1 MAFGL
6 GRGTR
11 SGRLIEWNWKVLTEM
26 TMSLLL
32 STAFALF
39 TGLIMT
45 RVFKKVGLK
54 LPDVT
59 AFLIAGVLVGP
70 YVLGALNIPGL
81 GFSTMADLDQVS
93 GFSTVA
99 LGFIAF
105 DIGNEFRLGQLK
117 KTGKTATVIGIIQ
130 AVTATLLVDAALIGL
145 HFLLGPDKLP
155 LSVAISLGAI
165 ASATAPAA
173 TLMVVRQYKAKGPLT
188 DLLLPI
194 VALDDAVGLVV
205 FAVSFGVAKAM
216 EGGAMNVVSVIVNP
230 MLEIVCSLLL
240 GAAMGSLL
248 TLLEKL
254 FFSNKNRLSL
264 TIAFVMMTIALSTL
278 EIPLFGEMKISFS
291 SLLVCMMLGT
301 MFCNLSEYSVDIM
314 KRSEEWTAPLYAV
327 FFVLSGAQLDLTVF
341 RYPSILL
348 IGMVF
353 ILVRCAGK
361 YLGAW
366 GSATLMGCEPN
377 VRKYLGI
384 TLFPQAGVA
393 LGMVVTAQALGQESG
408 AMIRNIILFAVLV
421 YELVGPLL
429 TKQSLMAAGE
439 VQSKHPEADYRAR
452 FEKKPAH

>member
-1 MAFGL
+1 M
-6 GRGTR
+6 
-11 SGRLIEWNWKVLTEM
+11 
-26 TMSLLL
+26 LLP
-32 STAFALF
+32 TAFALF
-39 TGLIMT
+39 AGLIMT
-45 RVFKKVGLK
+45 RIFKKTGLK

-59 AFLIAGVLVGP
+59 AFLIAGLLVGP
-70 YVLGALNIPGL
+70 YALGALGVPGL
-81 GFSTMADLDQVS
+81 GFNSMEDLDRV
-93 GFSTVA
+93 GFLSTVA

-105 DIGNEFRLGQLK
+105 DIGNEFRLAQLK
-117 KTGKTATVIGIIQ
+117 KTGKVATVIGIVQ
-130 AVTATLLVDAALIGL
+130 ALSAMALVDIALIAL
-145 HFLLGPDKLP
+145 HFILGPEKLP
-155 LSVAISLGAI
+155 LPVAITLGAI
-165 ASATAPAA
+165 ATATAPAA

-205 FAVSFGVAKAM
+205 FAVSFGVAQAM
-216 EGGAMNVVSVIVNP
+216 QGGALNVVSVVVNP
-230 MLEIVCSLLL
+230 LLEIVCSLVL

-439 VQSKHPEADYRAR
+439 VQSKHPEAQYRAR